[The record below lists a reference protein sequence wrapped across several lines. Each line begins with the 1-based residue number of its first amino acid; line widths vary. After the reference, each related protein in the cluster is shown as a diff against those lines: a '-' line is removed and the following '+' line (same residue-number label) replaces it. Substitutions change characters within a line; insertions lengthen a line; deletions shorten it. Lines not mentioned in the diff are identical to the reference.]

1 MIEYIACIILAFALL
16 QLLVA
21 LVNLLFRERI
31 PAHETMGETDTGITT
46 GGDSLP
52 VSHLHEESNPAFK
65 TRKTLSLLIPARDEE
80 ANIGRLLGDLTG
92 ISDRILE
99 IIVCDDMSAD
109 NTASIV
115 VQFAAVDSRIKLI
128 RGEELPDGWTGKN
141 HACHCLAQEA
151 AGDYLLFLDA
161 DVRVGEGVLD
171 RSLQY
176 MQRHRCDLMSIF
188 PTQEMQTPGEKI
200 TVPNMQIILLTL
212 LPLPLVRLSGF
223 PSLSAANGQFMLF
236 RHDTYKELQPHR
248 QFRMSRA
255 EDIEI
260 ARHLKRHR
268 RKMSC
273 LTGIREVRC
282 RMYRSLP
289 EAVEG
294 FSKNVTHF
302 FGNSSVAAILYWLV
316 TTFGFIPF
324 LVAGR
329 WDGLLLWLAATL
341 FTRIAASLTV
351 GMRVGDNLLLF
362 LPQQLMLGAFILRS
376 LINRRNKTFTWKG
389 RKI

>member
-21 LVNLLFRERI
+21 LVNLLFREGL
-31 PAHETMGETDTGITT
+31 PAREAKGEAG
-46 GGDSLP
+46 
-52 VSHLHEESNPAFK
+52 AK
-65 TRKTLSLLIPARDEE
+65 TRQTVSLLIPARDEE
-80 ANIGRLLGDLTG
+80 ANIGNLLGDLTTLT
-92 ISDRILE
+92 DRIQE
-99 IIVCDDMSAD
+99 IIVCDDQSTD

-115 VQFAAVDSRIKLI
+115 ERYATVDSRIRLI
-128 RGEELPDGWTGKN
+128 RSEGLPDGWFGKN

-161 DVRVGEGVLD
+161 DVRVGEGVID
-171 RSLQY
+171 RSMQY
-176 MQRHRCDLMSIF
+176 VQRHRCDLMSVF
-188 PTQEMQTPGEKI
+188 PTQEMQTLGEKI

-223 PSLSAANGQFMLF
+223 PSLSAANGQYMLF
-236 RHDTYKELQPHR
+236 RHETYKELEPHG

-260 ARHLKRHR
+260 ARHLKRQR
-268 RKMSC
+268 RRVSC
-273 LTGIREVRC
+273 LTGIRGVRC
-282 RMYRSLP
+282 RMYHTLP

-316 TTFGFIPF
+316 TTLGFIPF
-324 LVAGR
+324 VVAEE
-329 WDGLLLWLAATL
+329 WDWLWLWLAATL
-341 FTRIAASLTV
+341 LTRIAATLTA
-351 GMRVGDNLLLF
+351 GMRMCDNLLLF
-362 LPQQLMLGAFILRS
+362 LPQQLMLGDFILRS
-376 LINRRNKTFTWKG
+376 LINRRKNRFTWKG

>member
-21 LVNLLFRERI
+21 LVNFLFREGL
-31 PAHETMGETDTGITT
+31 PARAAKGE
-46 GGDSLP
+46 GGDQ
-52 VSHLHEESNPAFK
+52 
-65 TRKTLSLLIPARDEE
+65 TTQTLSLLIPARDEE
-80 ANIGRLLGDLTG
+80 ANIGRLLGDLTS
-92 ISDRILE
+92 ISDRIME
-99 IIVCDDMSAD
+99 IIVCDDQSAD
-109 NTASIV
+109 STASIV
-115 VQFAAVDSRIKLI
+115 EQFAAVDSRIRLI
-128 RGEELPDGWTGKN
+128 RGAALPNGWTGKN
-141 HACHCLAQEA
+141 HACHRLAQEA
-151 AGDYLLFLDA
+151 AGHYLLFLDA

-188 PTQEMQTPGEKI
+188 PTQEMQTLGEKI
-200 TVPNMQIILLTL
+200 TVPNMQLILLTL

-236 RHDTYKELQPHR
+236 RHDTYKEMQPHR

-268 RKMSC
+268 RRVSC
-273 LTGIREVRC
+273 LTGIRGVRC
-282 RMYRSLP
+282 RMYHTLP

-324 LVAGR
+324 LIAGR
-329 WDGLLLWLAATL
+329 WDGLLLWLAAAL
-341 FTRIAASLTV
+341 LTRIAASLTAR
-351 GMRVGDNLLLF
+351 MRVGDNQQLF

-376 LINRRNKTFTWKG
+376 LINSRKKTFTWKG
-389 RKI
+389 RKV